1 MDHSASVYR
10 SVKNKF
16 KNVFTRRISLMKN
29 DMINQILLKQ
39 VFLKRC
45 EINKYNNINILAN
58 VFQMKQQ
65 SKTFVSWYVFRREK
79 KYFIPFHPRGNP

>member
-1 MDHSASVYR
+1 
-10 SVKNKF
+10 
-16 KNVFTRRISLMKN
+16 MKN
-29 DMINQILLKQ
+29 DIMIQILFMH

-45 EINKYNNINILAN
+45 NFNKYNNINILAN

-79 KYFIPFHPRGNP
+79 KYFIPFHPRGSP